1 MADRFTLI
9 WTMLFERMA
18 RRFLQKNPHL
28 KSEFEQVIRQLEID
42 PAAPRL
48 KLHAL
53 KGKHKGKHAV
63 SITYSHRI
71 VLVLKVSQKEITL
84 LYIGTHDEVYR

>member
-1 MADRFTLI
+1 MAEHYTLI
-9 WTMLFERMA
+9 WTALFERMA
-18 RRFLQKNPHL
+18 RRFLRKNPDL
-28 KSEFEQVIRQLEID
+28 KSEFEQIIRQLEID

-48 KLHAL
+48 KLHPL

-71 VLVLKVSQKEITL
+71 VLVLKVSQKEVIL

>member
-1 MADRFTLI
+1 MADRYTLI
-9 WTMLFERMA
+9 WTALFERMA
-18 RRFLQKNPHL
+18 RRFLRKNPDL
-28 KSEFEQVIRQLEID
+28 KPEFELVIRQLEKD
-42 PAAPRL
+42 PSAPRL
-48 KLHAL
+48 KLHPL

-71 VLVLKVSQKEITL
+71 VLVLKVSKKEITL